1 MVKRGILGG
10 TFDPPHA
17 GHLLLAEAALAE
29 LGLDEVIFIPA
40 GEPWVKAALKVSPAA
55 DRLEMVRLAVAGDS
69 RFRVSDMEVSRP
81 GPSYTWETLE
91 ELKRRYPDDELW
103 FILGWDNLAALP
115 TWHRADRIVADAR
128 LAAAPREGFPRPDL
142 QALEERIPGIGEAA
156 VIMDGPRV
164 EISASE
170 IRRRLKKGLPT
181 EDLLPPAVAGYI
193 SAVGLYR

>member
-1 MVKRGILGG
+1 LVKRGILGG

-17 GHLLLAEAALAE
+17 GHLLLAKAACRE

-55 DRLEMVRLAVAGDS
+55 DRLEMVRLAVAGLTC
-69 RFRVSDMEVSRP
+69 FQVSDLEVKRP

-91 ELKRRYPDDELW
+91 ALKREYPGDELW

-115 TWHRADRIVADAR
+115 GWHRADRIVANAR
-128 LAAAPREGFPRPDL
+128 LAAAPREGFARPDL
-142 QALEERIPGIGEAA
+142 KKLEEVIPGIGEAA
-156 VIMDGPRV
+156 VIMEGPRV

-170 IRRRLKKGLPT
+170 IRRRLRRGEAT
-181 EDLLPPAVAGYI
+181 DELLPPAVADYVK
-193 SAVGLYR
+193 AAGLYR